1 MQVNKEKLLINSFTL
16 FTRFCG
22 SMLFQSLLE
31 IKIWNR
37 KSSSLNWFIYQS
49 SHEPVDP
56 KFGLRKQNK
65 TKFPYS
71 IKPVRWSRFSQYTVK
86 IYLNN
91 REKSCF
97 YSENYS
103 KTINNEYIERIHQ
116 ISYSL
121 LSDIKML
128 QIFSFL
134 IKWLYGTL

>member
-1 MQVNKEKLLINSFTL
+1 
-16 FTRFCG
+16 
-22 SMLFQSLLE
+22 MLFQRLLE

-71 IKPVRWSRFSQYTVK
+71 IKTVRWSRFSQYTVK

-91 REKSCF
+91 MEKCF
-97 YSENYS
+97 YSENYV
-103 KTINNEYIERIHQ
+103 KKIVKKDAIYD
-116 ISYSL
+116 L
-121 LSDIKML
+121 K
-128 QIFSFL
+128 
-134 IKWLYGTL
+134 